1 MRTRERKDA
10 GLSGGKGSAGHPR
23 TSCPCCLVSGASMV
37 LGKNGEGSE
46 SWVEVSE
53 GVAEVASPW
62 TRHAQKRPAEGPSGE
77 RRPEKTAL

>member
-1 MRTRERKDA
+1 MQGCRVAKALLGTP
-10 GLSGGKGSAGHPR
+10 GHPA
-23 TSCPCCLVSGASMV
+23 PAVLCLEPAWSW
-37 LGKNGEGSE
+37 GKSGEGSE

-77 RRPEKTAL
+77 RRPEKTVL